1 MPGQELLDKN
11 KGAFKLKGMPHIYWI
26 NLDADTDRREY
37 MENQF
42 EYWEI
47 ENHTRIDGIDGR
59 EDDPAVYL
67 KGKVPDDVT
76 INELGCCL
84 SHLKAIK
91 HFYENTDDEYCLIL
105 EDDANLDLARYWNF
119 TWTDFFSLLP
129 YDWDCVQLTT
139 ICTGDI
145 HIKLHLKF
153 INDFSAAIYLISRHH
168 AEKLMKHHVRGN
180 KFKLD
185 QGVKPRAVSEDT
197 VLETGKTYTIPLFL
211 YNLNFASSIH
221 QEHITI
227 FHKAPHD
234 ALLNYWQQNGA
245 NFNIKE
251 NMTYD
256 PYLGRITEN
265 SQAKQQEEEKR
276 E

>member
-1 MPGQELLDKN
+1 MTGQELRDKN

-26 NLDADTDRREY
+26 NLDADEDRREY

-47 ENHTRIDGIDGR
+47 ENHTRIEGIDAR

-67 KGKVPDDVT
+67 KGIIPNDVT
-76 INELGCCL
+76 TNELGCCL

-105 EDDANLDLARYWNF
+105 EDDANLDLAHYWNF
-119 TWTDFFSLLP
+119 TWSEFFSLLP

-168 AEKLMKHHVRGN
+168 AAKLIKHHIRRD
-180 KFKLD
+180 KYKLD
-185 QGVKPRAVSEDT
+185 QGVRPVS
-197 VLETGKTYTIPLFL
+197 YTHLMLPT
-211 YNLNFASSIH
+211 N
-221 QEHITI
+221 
-227 FHKAPHD
+227 
-234 ALLNYWQQNGA
+234 
-245 NFNIKE
+245 
-251 NMTYD
+251 
-256 PYLGRITEN
+256 
-265 SQAKQQEEEKR
+265 R
-276 E
+276 EV